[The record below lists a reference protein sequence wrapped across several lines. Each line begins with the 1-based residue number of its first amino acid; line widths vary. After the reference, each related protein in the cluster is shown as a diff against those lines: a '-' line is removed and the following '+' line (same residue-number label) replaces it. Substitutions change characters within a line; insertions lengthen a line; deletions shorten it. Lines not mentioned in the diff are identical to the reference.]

1 MAAVVK
7 ELEISGERFI
17 ELGGKLLV
25 ASKSNEGD
33 WYEISGETCTCLGFQ
48 YRGKCRHVVAAA
60 QLPTP
65 EREPVVEVEW
75 SVQFGGWLVRW
86 AGFVHGGVHF
96 NRADA
101 DLHAAELAA
110 DPGVDEWIAMHGGEA
125 W

>member
-1 MAAVVK
+1 MAALLK
-7 ELEISGERFI
+7 ETEIAGERFVN
-17 ELGGKLLV
+17 LGDVLLV
-25 ASKSNEGD
+25 ASKSEPGTWHRID
-33 WYEISGETCTCLGFQ
+33 GATCDCKGFQ
-48 YRGKCRHVVAAA
+48 YRGACRHVVAAA

-65 EREPVVEVEW
+65 EPVVEVEW
-75 SVQFGGWLVRW
+75 SEQFGGWLVRW

-110 DPGVDEWIAMHGGEA
+110 DPGVNEWIARHGGEG